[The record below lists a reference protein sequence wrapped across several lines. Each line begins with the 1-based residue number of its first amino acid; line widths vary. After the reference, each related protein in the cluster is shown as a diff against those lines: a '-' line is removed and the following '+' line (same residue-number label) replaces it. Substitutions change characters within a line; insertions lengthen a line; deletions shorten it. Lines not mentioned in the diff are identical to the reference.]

1 MLKSDEK
8 GVQKMQKR
16 FTEQQIA
23 YAMRQLEQG
32 ERISEMCRRLGVSE
46 ATIYKWKKKYA
57 GMGITE
63 LKKLK
68 SLEEENQAI
77 KKACCRFK
85 FR

>member
-32 ERISEMCRRLGVSE
+32 ERISEMCRRLGSKRSNN
-46 ATIYKWKKKYA
+46 IQ
-57 GMGITE
+57 M
-63 LKKLK
+63 
-68 SLEEENQAI
+68 EEKICWNGDH
-77 KKACCRFK
+77 
-85 FR
+85 